1 MSGLTEKELIDR
13 LNTML
18 IRTYVGDDE
27 EFLEEIMEAY
37 IQLVKIVEG
46 HFSMEEDVAILRKF
60 MWVNHGCSP
69 HALYGD
75 DGEMQCGN
83 CLLDFKRMPIK
94 ELNKSIVKERIKRMR
109 ANQEQSTEPV
119 QVDEDTKNV
128 IDNLVGLQECLE
140 AGEDW
145 CSVAIIAGAIELL
158 TQKRT
163 VTREWVNKATERL
176 QAPEKKYMGEV
187 LVDLLQGLCIEVEK

>member
-1 MSGLTEKELIDR
+1 MSDLNERELDLKDYLYYAFKEFSPKGGIW
-13 LNTML
+13 MK
-18 IRTYVGDDE
+18 Y
-27 EFLEEIMEAY
+27 LEHWDEAY
-37 IQLVKIVEG
+37 TQLVKIVEG
-46 HFSMEEDVAILRKF
+46 HFSMEEDVVILRKF

-128 IDNLVGLQECLE
+128 IDNLVGVSNKLLGSQIRFLRISSNSFSVKSLISPPSLLRIIPPFAPSPPSAE
-140 AGEDW
+140 AET
-145 CSVAIIAGAIELL
+145 SA
-158 TQKRT
+158 
-163 VTREWVNKATERL
+163 VNT
-176 QAPEKKYMGEV
+176 PF
-187 LVDLLQGLCIEVEK
+187 

>member
-1 MSGLTEKELIDR
+1 MPKNSMEDLNEKELLAEMR
-13 LNTML
+13 VVFNNGL
-18 IRTYVGDDE
+18 IFPAVYDQ
-27 EFLEEIMEAY
+27 I
-37 IQLVKIVEG
+37 VKIVKE
-46 HFSMEEDVAILRKF
+46 HFREPVQVDKEKKIEEIRMMIQKATSEYMPVYRRIYLNDAVEVEIRK
-60 MWVNHGCSP
+60 
-69 HALYGD
+69 
-75 DGEMQCGN
+75 
-83 CLLDFKRMPIK
+83 LLTR
-94 ELNKSIVKERIKRMR
+94 
-109 ANQEQSTEPV
+109 QPV

-145 CSVAIIAGAIELL
+145 CSMAIIAGAIELL

-176 QAPEKKYMGEV
+176 QTPEKKYMGEI